1 MIQISFISDVCHISH
16 KATGPSYTYICR
28 MDKSCEFCAI
38 RSRAVETLT
47 NEEFLIHQEN
57 CAELE
62 LKAGESIFKEGQLS
76 SHIAYLKSG
85 LAKIH
90 KKGVK
95 GTDQILKIVLPA
107 RYIGLQ
113 TILQNK
119 VHQYSASVIEDSIV
133 CYIDIFSFKGLIARN
148 ANFANELILYLCQD
162 ELSYF
167 ERFVNVHQKQIDG
180 RLADT
185 ILFFADK
192 VRKND
197 AFSIPLSRADLA
209 ALVCATRES
218 VTRTLKDLIDL
229 GTVQVQGRHFKIL
242 DKKLLTAISKNG

>member
-1 MIQISFISDVCHISH
+1 MEQ
-16 KATGPSYTYICR
+16 
-28 MDKSCEFCAI
+28 CEICAI
-38 RSRAVETLT
+38 RSRAVQTL
-47 NEEFLIHQEN
+47 NKEEFIIHQNN

-62 LKAGESIFKEGQLS
+62 LNAGESLFKEGQLS

-90 KKGVK
+90 KRGVK
-95 GTDQILKIVLPA
+95 GTDQILKIVTPG

-113 TILQNK
+113 TILSNK
-119 VHQYSASVIEDSIV
+119 VHQYSASVIEKSTV
-133 CYIDIFSFKGLIARN
+133 CYIDITSFKGLITKN

-185 ILFFADK
+185 ILFFCW
-192 VRKND
+192 R
-197 AFSIPLSRADLA
+197 S
-209 ALVCATRES
+209 
-218 VTRTLKDLIDL
+218 
-229 GTVQVQGRHFKIL
+229 
-242 DKKLLTAISKNG
+242 KK

>member
-1 MIQISFISDVCHISH
+1 MKHCE
-16 KATGPSYTYICR
+16 ICV
-28 MDKSCEFCAI
+28 I
-38 RSRAVETLT
+38 RSRAVQTL
-47 NEEFLIHQEN
+47 NKEEFLIHQEN

-62 LKAGESIFKEGQLS
+62 LNAGENLFKEGQLS
-76 SHIAYLKSG
+76 SHIAYLKTG

-90 KKGVK
+90 KRGVK
-95 GTDQILKIVLPA
+95 GTDQILKIVTPG

-113 TILQNK
+113 TILSNK
-119 VHQYSASVIEDSIV
+119 VHQYSASVIEKSTV
-133 CYIDIFSFKGLIARN
+133 CYIDITSFKGLITKN

-185 ILFFADK
+185 ILFFAGE
-192 VRKND
+192 VRNSD
-197 AFSIPLSRADLA
+197 QFTIPLSRADLA

-218 VTRTLKDLIDL
+218 VTRALKDLIDI
-229 GTVQVQGRHFKIL
+229 GTIKVQGKKFEIL
-242 DKKLLTAISKNG
+242 NKTLLTTISKNG